1 MIASGCVKIRRSLLP
16 LRSLANDP
24 EALAAKSVSLELVA
38 LDHRAHGAVEIRM
51 RSLARFFE
59 RPNEN
64 VRPLL
69 VEGHAA
75 LAFLANGTNAEEM
88 ADGENES
95 ARLLV

>member
-1 MIASGCVKIRRSLLP
+1 
-16 LRSLANDP
+16 
-24 EALAAKSVSLELVA
+24 
-38 LDHRAHGAVEIRM
+38 M